1 MGTPSFRG
9 GRIACS
15 YDYMTQGL
23 RAVRL
28 GRLSDAFPGTLG
40 VLGSLLILLGTS
52 RYGVGLSPDSASYIA
67 AARSLL
73 AGRGYLDYTG
83 DPLVLF
89 PPLYPTLIALGTLLW
104 PDPISV
110 ARYANALSFGLIV
123 FLSSR
128 WLTRQSNSL
137 LPPLIGSLLV
147 LLSVPLIRVS
157 VYAWTECVF
166 ILFTLLFLL
175 QIERY
180 RGSSKDMDVLLS
192 AAFAALAFLMRYI
205 GFTVILTGA
214 ALVLLHRDSSLPRK
228 IRHIVTFLTV
238 SLAPIALWF
247 LRNRLSYST
256 FTGGRFPGVA
266 TLSGLT
272 YTMVNTITSWW
283 LPELLPFPA
292 RVALSAMIVALV
304 VGGGMVALWR
314 NQARFVI
321 CKVSVCIPMLLFI
334 GVYIGFLL
342 VSLLYT
348 AADPPDNRY
357 LAPVYVPLVLVLTIL
372 VVTAGKGT
380 RFLWNKPTQS
390 LVAVCLAV
398 WILYP
403 ASQATALIN
412 TYLDNGAGGFHQTR
426 WARSDLLDYL
436 ALHDLDGLIYNN
448 HPSVLYF
455 ATGRIAKRSPRKYGL
470 ASRLP
475 TNDLV
480 TFEKSLAAGRPV
492 YLVWFD
498 GAGGEY
504 SYSVEEIRARFDM
517 EQVAQRADGSIYVV
531 RGKKQ

>member
-1 MGTPSFRG
+1 MTP
-9 GRIACS
+9 A
-15 YDYMTQGL
+15 L
-23 RAVRL
+23 RTAVL
-28 GRLSDAFPGTLG
+28 GQLNNAAAVTLG
-40 VLGSLLILLGTS
+40 VLGSLLILLATS

-73 AGRGYLDYTG
+73 AGRGYLDYNG
-83 DPLVLF
+83 DPMVLF
-89 PPLYPTLIALGTLLW
+89 PPLYPTLIALGSLIW
-104 PDPISV
+104 PDPIFV
-110 ARYANALSFGLIV
+110 ARYVNAASFGLIV
-123 FLSSR
+123 FFSSR
-128 WLTRQSNSL
+128 WLARQSDSL
-137 LPPLIGSLLV
+137 LPLLIGSLLV

-180 RGSSKDMDVLLS
+180 RGSSKDVDIMLS
-192 AAFAALAFLMRYI
+192 AAFAALAFLTRYI

-214 ALVLLHRDSSLPRK
+214 ALVLLHRGSSLARK
-228 IRHIVTFLTV
+228 IKHMVVFLTV
-238 SLAPIALWF
+238 SIAPIAPWF
-247 LRNRLSYST
+247 LRNKLGYST
-256 FTGGRFPGVA
+256 FTGGRFPGLA

-272 YTMVNTITSWW
+272 HTTVDTITSWW
-283 LPELLPFPA
+283 FPEVLPFAA
-292 RVALSAMIVALV
+292 RVALSAIIGALV
-304 VGGGMVALWR
+304 VGGIVALWC

-321 CKVSVCIPMLLFI
+321 YKVNACAPMLLFI
-334 GVYIGFLL
+334 GVYISSLL
-342 VSLLYT
+342 VVLRYI

-357 LAPVYVPLVLVLTIL
+357 LSPVYVPLVLVLTIL
-372 VVTAGKGT
+372 VVTAGNGT
-380 RFLWNKPTQS
+380 RLLSNKPTELLAALS
-390 LVAVCLAV
+390 LAV

-403 ASQATALIN
+403 ASQATTLIY

-448 HPSVLYF
+448 APSVLYF
-455 ATGRIAKRSPRKYGL
+455 ATGRVAKRSPRKYGL

-475 TNDLV
+475 TDDLV
-480 TFEKSLAAGRPV
+480 TFEKSLAGDQPV

-504 SYSVEEIRARFDM
+504 SYSLQEIRARFDT